1 MNKYKMKDNK
11 SAQFILGMKIER
23 GTNSLSISQ
32 ELQINKV
39 LKQFRMENCV
49 SKSTPSEVLKLTED
63 DSPTNEEEKLKMKQ
77 LPYESLVGNVLY
89 LSICTRPDISFSV
102 NRVSRFMKNPGEKH
116 WIACKRILRYLK
128 STSHLRLNYQNN
140 LKDNEIRLNGYCDAD
155 WAGDVDDRKSTTG
168 CAIKINDCLINWISK
183 KQSTVALSSAEA
195 EYMAISA
202 TIQEMKWIRNLLI
215 ELNVLSDLTPRL
227 YCDNQSAIAISQNDK
242 FHNRTKH
249 IDIRHHF
256 IRDAIKNKE
265 VILEWIESKDQ
276 QADILTKSLTKET
289 FTKLRKEIKRNE

>member
-1 MNKYKMKDNK
+1 
-11 SAQFILGMKIER
+11 
-23 GTNSLSISQ
+23 
-32 ELQINKV
+32 
-39 LKQFRMENCV
+39 
-49 SKSTPSEVLKLTED
+49 
-63 DSPTNEEEKLKMKQ
+63 
-77 LPYESLVGNVLY
+77 
-89 LSICTRPDISFSV
+89 
-102 NRVSRFMKNPGEKH
+102 MKNPGEKH

-128 STSHLRLNYQNN
+128 STAHLRLHYQNN
-140 LKDNEIRLNGYCDAD
+140 LKDDEIRLNGYCDAD

-168 CAIKINDCLINWISK
+168 YAIKINDCLINWVSK

-215 ELNVLSDLTPRL
+215 ELNILTDLTPIL
-227 YCDNQSAIAISQNDK
+227 FCDNQSAIAISQNDK
-242 FHNRTKH
+242 FHNRTKY

-265 VILEWIESKDQ
+265 VLLEWIESKEQ

-289 FTKLRKEIKRNE
+289 FTKLRKEIMRNE